1 MIRVTRQK
9 VIRKRRTTP
18 LEGAY
23 NKGLAARRNGTGYED
38 NPYPD
43 HRGGDHGTNVTW
55 SRAFRKAWFRG
66 WMDLDRSLRKKV
78 EQPTKGKT

>member
-9 VIRKRRTTP
+9 VTRKSRTSP

-23 NKGLAARRNGTGYED
+23 NKGMAARRGGTGYD
-38 NPYPD
+38 GNPYPD

-66 WMDLDRSLRKKV
+66 WMDIDRKLKQR
-78 EQPTKGKT
+78 TKGQT